1 MKEMYH
7 NILILFAFPAFL
19 DVFMI
24 FLFLEENFF
33 NFFSIEEEKRMM
45 CAMMLLQKYKFWS
58 SQK

>member
-19 DVFMI
+19 DVFLI

-33 NFFSIEEEKRMM
+33 QFLFNRGRKKNDVCYDAIAKI
-45 CAMMLLQKYKFWS
+45 
-58 SQK
+58 